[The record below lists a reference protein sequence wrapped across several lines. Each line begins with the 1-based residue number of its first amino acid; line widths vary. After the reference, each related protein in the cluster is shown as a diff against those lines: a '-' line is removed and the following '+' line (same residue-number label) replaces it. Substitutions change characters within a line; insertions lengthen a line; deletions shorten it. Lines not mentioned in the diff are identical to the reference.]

1 MDEDKAAFDIIT
13 HNKNLKTPHN
23 LQLLSHSRQNPI
35 LAKQGETSLCNEK
48 VPSGTFEANQRC
60 FDARGVPKRTW
71 ALTMKKQRNISRIMT
86 NLIYAQDKSLIDGCG
101 FWADDAWFTWA

>member
-35 LAKQGETSLCNEK
+35 LARQGETSLCNEK

-60 FDARGVPKRTW
+60 FDARGLLHVNEP
-71 ALTMKKQRNISRIMT
+71 
-86 NLIYAQDKSLIDGCG
+86 
-101 FWADDAWFTWA
+101 FT

>member
-35 LAKQGETSLCNEK
+35 LAKQGETSL
-48 VPSGTFEANQRC
+48 
-60 FDARGVPKRTW
+60 
-71 ALTMKKQRNISRIMT
+71 
-86 NLIYAQDKSLIDGCG
+86 
-101 FWADDAWFTWA
+101 